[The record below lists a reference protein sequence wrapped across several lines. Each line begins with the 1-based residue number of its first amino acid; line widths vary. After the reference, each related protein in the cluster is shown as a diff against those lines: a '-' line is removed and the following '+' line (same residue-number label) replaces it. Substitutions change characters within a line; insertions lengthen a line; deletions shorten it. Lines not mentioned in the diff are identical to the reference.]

1 VGQVRTSLIY
11 LDACAIIELVEK
23 RTTESSALEDLL
35 EVAAG
40 NPTHL
45 STSELTLAE
54 VLVEPIRGLMD
65 STPWQT
71 DAPFSR
77 DNHDWYLS
85 NLTDDSVLIRTLPVT
100 RTVLTRAALMRAR
113 VKSLRAPDAIHAA
126 TAYESGCTHFIT
138 GDRRLIKS
146 IEEDPAWQIAERRFS
161 FVPLEA
167 AAIAALTRQFDA

>member
-1 VGQVRTSLIY
+1 
-11 LDACAIIELVEK
+11 
-23 RTTESSALEDLL
+23 
-35 EVAAG
+35 
-40 NPTHL
+40 
-45 STSELTLAE
+45 
-54 VLVEPIRGLMD
+54 
-65 STPWQT
+65 
-71 DAPFSR
+71 
-77 DNHDWYLS
+77 
-85 NLTDDSVLIRTLPVT
+85 VLIRTLPVT

-167 AAIAALTRQFDA
+167 AAIAALTRQFDAWPPPRSSPSRTCPSPSARAGAKRWPSTLSPSRSPRARR